1 MSAAVFQLLLFPEAG
16 GWHRAVIRARHWPL
30 PDQDRPAWLAMYE
43 HLHRVLLPD
52 PRHLIAGL
60 QLWRLHI
67 GGGAALLSRN
77 ARQWQPEIGV
87 GVWLDQPPPTLWT
100 VEEFLKAVPGAGMRP
115 PIYEVALL
123 APENRDFLAIWR
135 ATGGRGAWLA
145 FSVANE
151 PSAFLHT
158 EAPLYR
164 SWIEEP
170 SIAAFDHFVPLL
182 RASSLS
188 SELFPVLQ
196 RHLACVRNYLRESY
210 EDGGLLV
217 ISEIPVQPILEQIAP
232 LEPSFP
238 SAGAPAAFRFPFDP
252 SGTR

>member
-1 MSAAVFQLLLFPEAG
+1 MSAATFQLLVFPQEG
-16 GWHRAVIRARHWPL
+16 GWHRAVLRARAWPV
-30 PDQDRPAWLAMYE
+30 PDQDLPAWLAIYE
-43 HLHRVLLPD
+43 HLHRALLPD
-52 PRHLIAGL
+52 AGRLIAAL

-67 GGGAALLSRN
+67 GGGAAMLSRN
-77 ARQWQPEIGV
+77 ARQWNPAIGV

-115 PIYEVALL
+115 PLYQVLL
-123 APENRDFLAIWR
+123 LGPEDRDFLAIWR

-145 FSVANE
+145 FSVATE

-158 EAPLYR
+158 EAPLYK

-170 SIAAFDHFVPLL
+170 SIAAFDHFVPLMK
-182 RASSLS
+182 AASLS
-188 SELFPVLQ
+188 SEVLKERQ
-196 RHLACVRNYLRESY
+196 RHLAGVRNYLRESD

-217 ISEIPVQPILEQIAP
+217 ISENPVRPILEQIAR

-238 SAGAPAAFRFPFDP
+238 SAGGCAAFRFMFDP